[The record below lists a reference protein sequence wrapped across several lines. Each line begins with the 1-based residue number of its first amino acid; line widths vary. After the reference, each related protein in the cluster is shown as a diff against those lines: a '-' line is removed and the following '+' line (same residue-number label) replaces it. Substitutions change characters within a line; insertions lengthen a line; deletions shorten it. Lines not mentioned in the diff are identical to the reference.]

1 LITKKKLLEDNKQ
14 KCGIYKWVNK
24 INGKS
29 YVESSV
35 NLSSRL
41 SSYLS
46 INYLT
51 KRASIYNNKIYNALL
66 AYGYNNFRLEILE
79 YCDRSNIIKVEQD
92 YIDRFK
98 PEYNILTKAGSS
110 LNFKH
115 SKETLDKF
123 KSRKL
128 SAEALSNL
136 KKKTK
141 MGATLSPLA
150 KANQL
155 LATSHTI
162 TIRDIET
169 NITKEYSSIR
179 SAAIV
184 LQISHSALLNYIDK
198 NKLYKNKYI
207 VERKK
212 I

>member
-1 LITKKKLLEDNKQ
+1 MITKKKLLEDNKQ